1 MQFTLPEYSDLTTQQ
16 QNLVDLD
23 LHDPEL
29 AWWWENLI
37 VQWFAWTWK
46 TVVAYFRALNA
57 VNQKRKILVLCFGKV
72 LNDLLKKANKRLT
85 SDAKICYLWE
95 FYNDLRGVVKY
106 RIENSN
112 NKEIEFNWGKFS
124 LIWDC
129 IIYKKDDSTLLENS
143 TRKEWPMNLKEEY
156 IKVLFEYIVHMN
168 WKKLYDE
175 IIIDEWQDIPLHI
188 VKNLNILSDHISV
201 FADDNQ
207 KIFENKEN
215 NLSSIEDIKKVLC
228 PNWRIHLLT
237 ENFRTTKQ
245 ICEYAAKRFLPENE
259 KIRALKES
267 VFCRDDPDSMPKM
280 AHKSKDESFDFIA
293 ENVIKNWAKYSSILV
308 ICPLQ
313 DDVVQ
318 QSNALSSKQVNHYV
332 YHNNINNANIDRKH
346 AKNAIDSFS
355 STDNEILI
363 TTYKSAKWLEA
374 DCVFIYLPNETY
386 NEVMNAK
393 EWDKNKNTLYVLCT
407 RAKKKLFIVWDFKS

>member
-1 MQFTLPEYSDLTTQQ
+1 MQFILPEYSDLTQQQ

-57 VNQKRKILVLCFGKV
+57 VEQKRKILVLCFGKV
-72 LNDLLKKANKRLT
+72 LNDLLKKADKSLT
-85 SDAKICYLWE
+85 SDAKVCYLWE
-95 FYNDLRGVVKY
+95 FYNDLRSVVKY
-106 RIENSN
+106 RIENSKD
-112 NKEIEFNWGKFS
+112 KEIEFNGGKFS
-124 LIWDC
+124 LIWSS
-129 IIYKKDDSTLLENS
+129 IEYKKGDTTLLENL
-143 TRKEWPMNLKEEY
+143 TRKQWPMNLKEEY
-156 IKVLFEYIVHMN
+156 IKVLFEYYVDIN
-168 WKKLYDE
+168 WKKPYDE

-188 VKNLNILSDHISV
+188 IKNLNILSDHISV

-207 KIFENKEN
+207 KIFESKEN

-228 PNWRIHLLT
+228 PDWRIHSLT
-237 ENFRTTKQ
+237 ANFRTTKQ

-267 VFCRDDPDSMPKM
+267 VLCRDDPNSTPKM

-313 DDVVQ
+313 DDVEQ
-318 QSNALSSKQVNHYV
+318 QSNALSDKQVNHYV
-332 YHNNINNANIDRKH
+332 YHNNITNANINRKH

-374 DCVFIYLPNETY
+374 DCVFIYLPKETY
-386 NEVMNAK
+386 NEVVNAK